1 MVEVDDES
9 VQIVSNWGGNILQL
23 QLTLPRDRYVN
34 KRHWTSGTTTRINA
48 RMKWSETEKL
58 TWRDL
63 KRD

>member
-9 VQIVSNWGGNILQL
+9 VQNVSNWGQEHIATPV
-23 QLTLPRDRYVN
+23 TLPRDRYVN

-63 KRD
+63 NGD